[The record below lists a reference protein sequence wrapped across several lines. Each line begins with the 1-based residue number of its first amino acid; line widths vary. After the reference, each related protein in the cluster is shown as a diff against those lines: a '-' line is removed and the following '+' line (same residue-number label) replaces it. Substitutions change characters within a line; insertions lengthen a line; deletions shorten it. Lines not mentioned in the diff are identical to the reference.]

1 MKGAVTIEAD
11 GRSATIDATT
21 FSAIAK
27 SEPPWTGFTG
37 FAPAD
42 SLERVAHQLMEE
54 HEVHFGRLRDVET
67 RYAFRFGKRPDDLAE
82 RIPEMGKAAILPP
95 LVVDLLGVALV
106 VWIDRWAWDELE
118 PRARVAF
125 VAHLLSSV
133 DIDNDGRLS
142 KTRPDV
148 TGFAWVAGR
157 YGAWE
162 NGLRLLTS
170 QLGLFATAE
179 DEKGTA

>member
-1 MKGAVTIEAD
+1 MTRTVTIEAD
-11 GRSATIDATT
+11 GKSATVDVTT
-21 FSAIAK
+21 LTAFTKA
-27 SEPPWTGFTG
+27 EPPFAGFTG

-42 SLERVAHQLMEE
+42 TLEHVAHQLMDE
-54 HEVHFGRLRDVET
+54 HDAHFGRLRDVAT
-67 RYAFRFGKRPDDLAE
+67 RFAFRFGKRPDDLAE
-82 RIPEMGKAAILPP
+82 RIPEMGKAVILPP

-133 DIDNDGRLS
+133 DVDDDGRLA
-142 KTRPDV
+142 KRRPDV

-157 YGAWE
+157 FGAWE

-170 QLGLFATAE
+170 QLGLFAAAE
-179 DEKGTA
+179 DGAA